1 MRTETLKVKS
11 EADGLMLS
19 VLIAEPEDEPRALVQ
34 IAHGMAEYKER
45 YLGFI
50 EALTRAGYA
59 VLIHDHRGHG
69 ASAAT
74 ASDLGYFGPAGAGG
88 LLADLR
94 QMAGLLTA
102 RHPGVPL
109 CLFGHSMGSLAARAY
124 ARSDDG
130 ELSAL
135 IVCGCPSEN
144 PSAGAGRALV
154 KVLKWLRGERHRS
167 ALMDKLTNGPFRRQ
181 MPALSGAFGW
191 LNSDPEAV
199 AAYERDEKCGF
210 NFTLNGYEALM
221 GLMKAAYAR
230 DGWALRKPELPILFI
245 SGADDPC
252 MIDRARL
259 DAAVGRMRE
268 VGYTGV
274 SLHVYEGMRHEILL
288 EPGRAQ
294 VYADVIAFLDRAVL

>member
-1 MRTETLKVKS
+1 MKTEALRIQS

-19 VLIAEPEDEPRALVQ
+19 VLIAEPEGDPRALVQ
-34 IAHGMAEYKER
+34 IAHGMAEHKAR
-45 YLGFI
+45 YLDFI
-50 EALTRAGYA
+50 EALTQAGYA

-69 ASAAT
+69 ASAKT
-74 ASDLGYFGPAGAGG
+74 ADDLGYFGSVGADGM
-88 LLADLR
+88 LADLK
-94 QMAGLLTA
+94 QLTGLMTA
-102 RHPGVPL
+102 RHPGLPL

-130 ELSAL
+130 GLSAL

-144 PSAGAGRALV
+144 PSARAGRALV
-154 KVLKWLRGERHRS
+154 RVLKWLRGERHRS
-167 ALMDKLTNGPFRRQ
+167 ALMDQLTNGPFRKQ
-181 MPALSGAFGW
+181 LPALSGAFGW

-199 AAYERDEKCGF
+199 AAYERDEQCGF

-221 GLMKAAYAR
+221 KLLRAAYAR

-252 MIDRARL
+252 MIDRTRL
-259 DAAVGRMRE
+259 DAAVRRMRE
-268 VGYTGV
+268 VGYTSV

-294 VYADVIAFLDRAVL
+294 VYADVVAFLDRAMF